1 VDTTRIALMGESAG
15 GHLAAYVGAR
25 SGRQL
30 GLAAVVSF
38 YGPHDLESRARSS
51 KQVSAGLKGFLAIDQ
66 LDDAAYRK
74 LRQASPITYVKKDM
88 PPFLFIHGTK
98 DETVGYE
105 QSPKMCDKMKRAGA
119 RCEVFPVEGAGH
131 GIGGWEKNPA
141 FQAYKQKMVEWLN
154 QTLAK

>member
-1 VDTTRIALMGESAG
+1 M
-15 GHLAAYVGAR
+15 
-25 SGRQL
+25 
-30 GLAAVVSF
+30 
-38 YGPHDLESRARSS
+38 
-51 KQVSAGLKGFLAIDQ
+51 KGFLAIDQ

-98 DETVGYE
+98 DEMVAFE

-154 QTLAK
+154 QTLGVAK